1 MIPAKRYENGG
12 MVYLRE
18 GQPRGLPPEIFA
30 YSVLDYWDRN
40 FCGLETLST
49 QDVLTRPAS
58 PGQIFL
64 LSEEQT
70 FELVNHIETF
80 DEVPFRFDSTAG
92 VHQFYRMPDATPQAA
107 LFSV

>member
-49 QDVLTRPAS
+49 QDVGTFNKQAS
-58 PGQIFL
+58 
-64 LSEEQT
+64 
-70 FELVNHIETF
+70 HIELAHDIGCASLILQDPEEYT
-80 DEVPFRFDSTAG
+80 R
-92 VHQFYRMPDATPQAA
+92 
-107 LFSV
+107 